1 MAGMTVRRFICL
13 AATLL
18 AASPALGQKSGLEV
32 THAWSRPAPA
42 GRVGV
47 VYLTVTDSGTP
58 DRLTGANSP
67 IAEQVE
73 LHQSATVN
81 GVATMRPVDGVP
93 VAPGTP
99 AVLAPGGYHLMLRG
113 LKRPLAAGQSFPL
126 TLNFAKAGTL
136 TTTVTVAPFSAAAT
150 GDMDGMGA
158 MHHR

>member
-1 MAGMTVRRFICL
+1 VRRFACL

-18 AASPALGQKSGLEV
+18 AASPALAQTNGLEV
-32 THAWSRPAPA
+32 AHAWSRPAAA

-58 DRLTGANSP
+58 DRLTSASSP
-67 IAEQVE
+67 VAEKAE

-93 VAPGTP
+93 VAPGAP
-99 AVLAPGGYHLMLRG
+99 AVLGPGGYHLMLRG

-136 TTTVTVAPFSAAAT
+136 TTTVTVAPFSAAAA
-150 GDMDGMGA
+150 GDMNGMGA